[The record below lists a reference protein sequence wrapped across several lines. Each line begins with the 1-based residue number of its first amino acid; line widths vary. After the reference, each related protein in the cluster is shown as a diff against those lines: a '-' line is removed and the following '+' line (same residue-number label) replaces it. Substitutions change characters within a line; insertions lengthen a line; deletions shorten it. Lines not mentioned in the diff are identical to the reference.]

1 MYTAGGKT
9 WKSHTFLNSGTFNI
23 TSGSTELEVLI
34 VAGGGGGGA
43 DNAGGGG
50 AGGLLYY
57 GTETPKTPNG
67 GALTKSVG
75 SYSVV
80 VGNGGNALSYAIRT
94 GSSTNYAG
102 GGNGGNE
109 NSQYN
114 NNTTNPSGIGGITNS
129 SGVIITYL

>member
-1 MYTAGGKT
+1 MPFLSTLGGGSNKGFSDQGQALFIASGGTVQVYTSGGKT

-75 SYSVV
+75 SYNVV
-80 VGNGGNALSYAIRT
+80 
-94 GSSTNYAG
+94 
-102 GGNGGNE
+102 GGNGGK
-109 NSQYN
+109 
-114 NNTTNPSGIGGITNS
+114 GL
-129 SGVIITYL
+129 VIVRYKFQ